1 MAWMAPVRNDN
12 LWEGASMARAW
23 AFWWIVGICIL
34 LVIAARTFYSV
45 SETEQAVVTQL
56 GRPVRLVRMPGLH
69 LKVPFLQQLTLF
81 ENRLLDY
88 DAAPA
93 PVITRDKKNLLVDN
107 YAKWQ
112 ISDPLKFLQTVQNES
127 GAQARLDDIIYSK
140 VREQLGLHD
149 LVDVIATKRDPIMR
163 AVTMGS
169 NEAATAY
176 GITVLDVRVKR
187 ADLPPENAQAVYGR
201 MRTEREREAKR
212 YRSEGQEEALKIRA
226 ETDKQ
231 KTIMLAEAYQQEQAI
246 RGEGDA
252 AAIHIYAAAFQQ
264 DPEFF
269 TFTRTLEAY
278 RKSLNGKTTLLLPS
292 QMEFLKYLR
301 E

>member
-1 MAWMAPVRNDN
+1 MP
-12 LWEGASMARAW
+12 RAT
-23 AFWWIVGICIL
+23 AFWWIVGVGVLL
-34 LVIAARTFYSV
+34 LVVGRTFYMV
-45 SETEQAVVTQL
+45 AETEQVVVTQL
-56 GRPVRLVRMPGLH
+56 GRPLRLVSTPGLH
-69 LKVPFLQQLTLF
+69 SKMPFLQQLTFF
-81 ENRLLDY
+81 ERRLLDY

-93 PVITRDKKNLLVDN
+93 LIITRDKKNLVVDN

-140 VREQLGLHD
+140 LREQLGLHD
-149 LVDVIATKRDPIMR
+149 LVEVIATKRHAIMR
-163 AVTMGS
+163 AVTLS
-169 NEAATAY
+169 SDEAATAY
-176 GITVLDVRVKR
+176 GIRVIDVRIKR

-231 KTIMLAEAYQQEQAI
+231 RTIMLAEAYEQEQAI

-252 AAIHIYAAAFQQ
+252 ASIRIYAAAFQQ

-269 TFTRTLEAY
+269 SFARTLEAY
-278 RKSLNGKTTLLLPS
+278 RKSLKSKTTLLLPP

>member
-1 MAWMAPVRNDN
+1 
-12 LWEGASMARAW
+12 
-23 AFWWIVGICIL
+23 
-34 LVIAARTFYSV
+34 VIASRTFYAV
-45 SETEQAVVTQL
+45 SETEQAVITQL
-56 GRPVRLVRMPGLH
+56 GRPVRLTKTPGLH
-69 LKVPFLQQLTLF
+69 LKVPFLQQLTVF
-81 ENRLLDY
+81 DDRLLDY

-112 ISDPLKFLQTVQNES
+112 IQEPLKFLQTVHDEA

-149 LVDVIATKRDPIMR
+149 LVEVIASGREPIMQ
-163 AVTMGS
+163 AVTAGS
-169 NEAATAY
+169 HEASMAY
-176 GITVLDVRVKR
+176 GIAVIDVRIKR

-231 KTIMLAEAYQQEQAI
+231 KTIMLAEAYEHEQAI
-246 RGEGDA
+246 RGEGEA
-252 AAIHIYAAAFQQ
+252 AAMRVYAEAFQH
-264 DPEFF
+264 DPDFF
-269 TFTRTLEAY
+269 AFTRTLEAY
-278 RKSLNGKTTLLLPS
+278 RKSLKGKTTLLLPP

>member
-1 MAWMAPVRNDN
+1 MV
-12 LWEGASMARAW
+12 S
-23 AFWWIVGICIL
+23 
-34 LVIAARTFYSV
+34 RTFYAV
-45 SETEQAVVTQL
+45 SETEQVVVTQL
-56 GRPVRLVRMPGLH
+56 GRPVRLVNMPGLH
-69 LKVPFLQQLTLF
+69 CKVPFLQQLSFF

-93 PVITRDKKNLLVDN
+93 PVITRDKKNLVVDN
-107 YAKWQ
+107 YAKWL
-112 ISDPLKFLQTVQNES
+112 ISDPLKFLQTVQNEA

-149 LVDVIATKRDPIMR
+149 LVEVIATKRNPIMR
-163 AVTMGS
+163 AVTSGS
-169 NEAATAY
+169 NDAAAAY
-176 GITVLDVRVKR
+176 GITVVDVRVKR

-231 KTIMLAEAYQQEQAI
+231 KTILLAEAYEQEQAI

-252 AAIHIYAAAFQQ
+252 AAIRIYATAFQR
-264 DPEFF
+264 DPDFF
-269 TFTRTLEAY
+269 SFMRTLEAY
-278 RKSLNGKTTLLLPS
+278 RKSLKGKTTLLLSP

>member
-1 MAWMAPVRNDN
+1 MPR
-12 LWEGASMARAW
+12 AS
-23 AFWWIVGICIL
+23 AFWALVGGCVL
-34 LVIAARTFYSV
+34 LIIASRTFYAV

-56 GRPVRLVRMPGLH
+56 GRPVRLVQTAGLH
-69 LKVPFLQQLTLF
+69 FKTPFLQQLTF
-81 ENRLLDY
+81 FDNRLLDY

-93 PVITRDKKNLLVDN
+93 PVITRDKKNLVVDN
-107 YAKWQ
+107 YAKWR
-112 ISDPLKFLQTVQNES
+112 ISDPLTFLQTVQTEA

-140 VREQLGLHD
+140 IREQLGLYE
-149 LVDVIATKRDPIMR
+149 LAEVIATKREPIMQ
-163 AVTMGS
+163 AVTAGCH
-169 NEAATAY
+169 EAAMAY
-176 GITVLDVRVKR
+176 GIAVVDVRIKR

-231 KTIMLAEAYQQEQAI
+231 RTIMLAEAYEQEQAI

-252 AAIHIYAAAFQQ
+252 AAIRIYGDAFQR
-264 DPEFF
+264 DPDFF
-269 TFTRTLEAY
+269 TFARTLEAY
-278 RKSLNGKTTLLLPS
+278 RKSLKGKTTLLLPP

>member
-1 MAWMAPVRNDN
+1 MPR
-12 LWEGASMARAW
+12 AS
-23 AFWWIVGICIL
+23 AFWWIVGIGVL
-34 LVIAARTFYSV
+34 LVIVSRTFYSV
-45 SETEQAVVTQL
+45 SETGQVVITQL
-56 GRPVRLVRMPGLH
+56 GRPVRLVKTPGLH
-69 LKVPFLQQLTLF
+69 LKVPFLQQLTFF
-81 ENRLLDY
+81 EDRLLDY

-93 PVITRDKKNLLVDN
+93 PVITRDKKNLVVDN

-112 ISDPLKFLQTVQNES
+112 ISDPLKFLQTVQNEA

-149 LVDVIATKRDPIMR
+149 LVEVIATKRDAIMR
-163 AVTMGS
+163 AVTTGS
-169 NEAATAY
+169 HEASTAY
-176 GITVLDVRVKR
+176 GIAVIDVRIKR

-226 ETDKQ
+226 ESEKQ
-231 KTIMLAEAYQQEQAI
+231 KTIMLAEAYEQEQAI

-252 AAIHIYAAAFQQ
+252 TAMRVYAEAFRH
-264 DPEFF
+264 DPDFF

-278 RKSLNGKTTLLLPS
+278 RKSLNGKTTLLLPP
-292 QMEFLKYLR
+292 QMDFLKYLR

>member
-1 MAWMAPVRNDN
+1 MPRT
-12 LWEGASMARAW
+12 S
-23 AFWWIVGICIL
+23 AFWWIVGICIV
-34 LVIAARTFYSV
+34 LVIAARALYSV
-45 SETEQAVVTQL
+45 AETEQAIVTQL
-56 GRPVRLVRMPGLH
+56 GRPVRLVKTPGLH
-69 LKVPFLQQLTLF
+69 LKVPFLQQLTFF

-93 PVITRDKKNLLVDN
+93 PVITRDKKNLVIDN

-112 ISDPLKFLQTVQNES
+112 ISDPLKFLQTVQNEV

-149 LVDVIATKRDPIMR
+149 LLEVIATQRDSIMR
-163 AVTMGS
+163 AVTLGS
-169 NEAATAY
+169 NAAATAY
-176 GITVLDVRVKR
+176 GITVIDVRIMR

-231 KTIMLAEAYQQEQAI
+231 KVILLAEAYEREQAI
-246 RGEGDA
+246 RGEVDA
-252 AAIHIYAAAFQQ
+252 AAIRIYAAAFQQ
-264 DPEFF
+264 DPDFF
-269 TFTRTLEAY
+269 SFARTLEAY
-278 RKSLNGKTTLLLPS
+278 KKSLKEKTTLVLPP

>member
-1 MAWMAPVRNDN
+1 
-12 LWEGASMARAW
+12 MARVS
-23 AFWWIVGICIL
+23 AFWWVVGLCVLL
-34 LVIAARTFYSV
+34 LVIAWRSFYAV
-45 SETEQAVVTQL
+45 SETKQVVVTQL
-56 GRPVRLVRMPGLH
+56 GRPVRLVKTPGLH
-69 LKVPFLQQLTLF
+69 LKVPFLQQLTFF
-81 ENRLLDY
+81 EDRLLDY

-93 PVITRDKKNLLVDN
+93 PVITRDKKNLVVDN

-112 ISDPLKFLQTVQNES
+112 ISDPLKFLQTVQDEA

-149 LVDVIATKRDPIMR
+149 LVEVIASKRGPIMR
-163 AVTMGS
+163 AVIAGS
-169 NEAATAY
+169 HEASMAY
-176 GITVLDVRVKR
+176 GITVIDVRIKR

-231 KTIMLAEAYQQEQAI
+231 KTIMLAEAYEHEQAM
-246 RGEGDA
+246 RGQGEA
-252 AAIHIYAAAFQQ
+252 AAMRVYAEAFQH
-264 DPEFF
+264 DPDFF
-269 TFTRTLEAY
+269 AFTRTLEAY
-278 RKSLNGKTTLLLPS
+278 RKSLKGKTTLLLPP

>member
-1 MAWMAPVRNDN
+1 MPRVS
-12 LWEGASMARAW
+12 G
-23 AFWWIVGICIL
+23 FWWVVGLCVL
-34 LVIAARTFYSV
+34 LVMALRTFYAV
-45 SETEQAVVTQL
+45 SETEQVLVTQL
-56 GRPVRLVRMPGLH
+56 GRPVRLVKTPGLH
-69 LKVPFLQQLTLF
+69 LKVPFLQQLTFF
-81 ENRLLDY
+81 EDRLLDY

-93 PVITRDKKNLLVDN
+93 PVITRDKKNLVVDN

-112 ISDPLKFLQTVQNES
+112 ISDPLKFLQTVQDEA

-149 LVDVIATKRDPIMR
+149 LVEVIASERDPIMR
-163 AVTMGS
+163 VVTAS
-169 NEAATAY
+169 SHEASMAY
-176 GITVLDVRVKR
+176 GIAVIDVRIKH

-231 KTIMLAEAYQQEQAI
+231 KTIMLAEAYEHEQAI
-246 RGEGDA
+246 RGEGEA
-252 AAIHIYAAAFQQ
+252 AAMRVYAEAFQH
-264 DPEFF
+264 DPDFF
-269 TFTRTLEAY
+269 AFTRTLEAY
-278 RKSLNGKTTLLLPS
+278 RNSLRGKTTLLLPP

>member
-1 MAWMAPVRNDN
+1 M
-12 LWEGASMARAW
+12 
-23 AFWWIVGICIL
+23 
-34 LVIAARTFYSV
+34 
-45 SETEQAVVTQL
+45 SETEQVVVTQL
-56 GRPVRLVRMPGLH
+56 GRPVRLVKTPGLH
-69 LKVPFLQQLTLF
+69 LKVPFLQQVTFF
-81 ENRLLDY
+81 EDRLLDY

-93 PVITRDKKNLLVDN
+93 PVITRDKKNLVVDN

-112 ISDPLKFLQTVQNES
+112 ISDPLKFLQTVQNEA

-140 VREQLGLHD
+140 VREQLGQHD
-149 LVDVIATKRDPIMR
+149 LIAVIATERDPIMR
-163 AVTMGS
+163 AVTTGS
-169 NEAATAY
+169 HEASTAY
-176 GITVLDVRVKR
+176 GIAVIDVRIKR

-226 ETDKQ
+226 RTDKQ
-231 KTIMLAEAYQQEQAI
+231 KTIMLAEAYEREQAI

-252 AAIHIYAAAFQQ
+252 AAMRVYAEAFQH
-264 DPEFF
+264 DPDFF
-269 TFTRTLEAY
+269 AFTRTLEAY
-278 RKSLNGKTTLLLPS
+278 RKSLKGKTTLLLPP

>member
-1 MAWMAPVRNDN
+1 MLR
-12 LWEGASMARAW
+12 ASAV
-23 AFWWIVGICIL
+23 WWIIGIGIL
-34 LVIAARTFYSV
+34 LVIASRTLYAV
-45 SETEQAVVTQL
+45 SETEQVVVTQL
-56 GRPVRLVRMPGLH
+56 GRPVRLVQTPGLH
-69 LKVPFLQQLTLF
+69 LKMPFLQQLTFF
-81 ENRLLDY
+81 EDRLLDY

-93 PVITRDKKNLLVDN
+93 PVITRDKKNLVVDN

-112 ISDPLKFLQTVQNES
+112 IRDPLKFLQTVQNEA

-149 LVDVIATKRDPIMR
+149 LVEVIATKREPIMR
-163 AVTMGS
+163 AVTAS
-169 NEAATAY
+169 SHEASTAY
-176 GITVLDVRVKR
+176 GIGVIDVRIKR

-226 ETDKQ
+226 ESEKQ
-231 KTIMLAEAYQQEQAI
+231 KTIMLAEAYEQEQAI

-252 AAIHIYAAAFQQ
+252 AAVRVYAEAFQH
-264 DPEFF
+264 DPDFF

-278 RKSLNGKTTLLLPS
+278 RKSLKGKTTLLLPP
-292 QMEFLKYLR
+292 QMEFLRYLR

>member
-1 MAWMAPVRNDN
+1 MPR
-12 LWEGASMARAW
+12 AS
-23 AFWWIVGICIL
+23 AFWWIVGIGVL
-34 LVIAARTFYSV
+34 LVVVSRTFYSV
-45 SETEQAVVTQL
+45 SETAQAVVTQL
-56 GRPVRLVRMPGLH
+56 GRPVRLVQTAGLY
-69 LKVPFLQQLTLF
+69 LKIPFLQQLTLF
-81 ENRLLDY
+81 EDRLLDY

-93 PVITRDKKNLLVDN
+93 PVITRDKKNLVVDN

-112 ISDPLKFLQTVQNES
+112 IRDPLKFLQTVQSEA
-127 GAQARLDDIIYSK
+127 GGQTRLDDIIYSK

-149 LVDVIATKRDPIMR
+149 LVEVIATKRDPIMR

-169 NEAATAY
+169 NEAAAAY
-176 GITVLDVRVKR
+176 GIAVVDVRIKR

-231 KTIMLAEAYQQEQAI
+231 QTIMLAEAYEQEQAI

-252 AAIHIYAAAFQQ
+252 HAIRIYGQAFQQ
-264 DPEFF
+264 DADFF
-269 TFTRTLEAY
+269 TFVRTLEAY
-278 RKSLNGKTTLLLPS
+278 RKSLKGKTTLVLPP

>member
-1 MAWMAPVRNDN
+1 MPR
-12 LWEGASMARAW
+12 ASAV
-23 AFWWIVGICIL
+23 WWIIGIGAL
-34 LVIAARTFYSV
+34 LVIASRTLYAV
-45 SETEQAVVTQL
+45 SETEQVVVTQL
-56 GRPVRLVRMPGLH
+56 GRPVRLVQTPGLH
-69 LKVPFLQQLTLF
+69 LKVPFLQQLTFF
-81 ENRLLDY
+81 EDRLLDY

-93 PVITRDKKNLLVDN
+93 PVITRDKKNLVVDN

-112 ISDPLKFLQTVQNES
+112 IRDPLKFLQTVQNEA

-149 LVDVIATKRDPIMR
+149 LVEVIATKRAPIMQ
-163 AVTMGS
+163 AVTTGS
-169 NEAATAY
+169 HEASTAY
-176 GITVLDVRVKR
+176 GIGVIDVRIKR

-226 ETDKQ
+226 ESEKQ
-231 KTIMLAEAYQQEQAI
+231 KTILLAEAYEQEQAI

-252 AAIHIYAAAFQQ
+252 AAMRVYAEAFQH
-264 DPEFF
+264 DPDFF

-278 RKSLNGKTTLLLPS
+278 RKSLKGKTTVLLPP
-292 QMEFLKYLR
+292 QMEFLRYLR

>member
-1 MAWMAPVRNDN
+1 MPRT
-12 LWEGASMARAW
+12 S
-23 AFWWIVGICIL
+23 AFWWIVGICIV
-34 LVIAARTFYSV
+34 LVIAARALYSV
-45 SETEQAVVTQL
+45 AETEQAIVTQL
-56 GRPVRLVRMPGLH
+56 GRPVRLVKTPGLH
-69 LKVPFLQQLTLF
+69 LKVPFLQQLTFF

-93 PVITRDKKNLLVDN
+93 PVITRDKKNLVIDN

-112 ISDPLKFLQTVQNES
+112 ISDPLKFLQTVQNEV

-149 LVDVIATKRDPIMR
+149 LLEVIATQRDSIMR
-163 AVTMGS
+163 AVTLGS
-169 NEAATAY
+169 NAAATAY
-176 GITVLDVRVKR
+176 GITVIDVRIMR

-231 KTIMLAEAYQQEQAI
+231 KVILLAEAYEREQAI

-252 AAIHIYAAAFQQ
+252 AAIRIYAAAFQQ
-264 DPEFF
+264 DPDFF
-269 TFTRTLEAY
+269 SFARTLEAY
-278 RKSLNGKTTLLLPS
+278 KKSLKEKTTLVLPP
-292 QMEFLKYLR
+292 QMEFFKYLR

>member
-1 MAWMAPVRNDN
+1 MIR
-12 LWEGASMARAW
+12 AS
-23 AFWWIVGICIL
+23 AFWWIVGIGVL
-34 LVIAARTFYSV
+34 LVIVWRTLYSV
-45 SETEQAVVTQL
+45 SETAQVVVTQL
-56 GRPVRLVRMPGLH
+56 GRPVRLMKTPGLH
-69 LKVPFLQQLTLF
+69 FKVPFIQQLTFF
-81 ENRLLDY
+81 EDRLLDY

-93 PVITRDKKNLLVDN
+93 LVITRDKKNLVVDN

-112 ISDPLKFLQTVQNES
+112 ISDPLKFLQTVQNEA

-149 LVDVIATKRDPIMR
+149 LVEVIATKRQAIMR
-163 AVTMGS
+163 AVTAGS
-169 NEAATAY
+169 HEASTAY
-176 GITVLDVRVKR
+176 GIAVIDVRIKR

-226 ETDKQ
+226 DSEKQ
-231 KTIMLAEAYQQEQAI
+231 KTIMLAEAYEREQAI

-252 AAIHIYAAAFQQ
+252 AAMRIYAGAFQH
-264 DPEFF
+264 DPDFF

-278 RKSLNGKTTLLLPS
+278 RKSLKGKTTLLLPP
-292 QMEFLKYLR
+292 QMDFLKYLR

>member
-1 MAWMAPVRNDN
+1 MPR
-12 LWEGASMARAW
+12 AS
-23 AFWWIVGICIL
+23 AFWWIVGICVL
-34 LVIAARTFYSV
+34 LVIAARTFYAV
-45 SETEQAVVTQL
+45 AETEQAVVTQL
-56 GRPVRLVRMPGLH
+56 GRPVRLVDTPGLH
-69 LKVPFLQQLTLF
+69 LKVPFLQQLTFF
-81 ENRLLDY
+81 EKRLLDY

-93 PVITRDKKNLLVDN
+93 PVITRDKKNLVVDN

-112 ISDPLKFLQTVQNES
+112 ISDPLKFLQTVQSEV

-149 LVDVIATKRDPIMR
+149 LVEVIATKREPIMR

-176 GITVLDVRVKR
+176 GITVIDVRVKR

-231 KTIMLAEAYQQEQAI
+231 KTILLAEAYEQEQAI

-252 AAIHIYAAAFQQ
+252 AAIRIYAAAFQQ
-264 DPEFF
+264 DPDFF
-269 TFTRTLEAY
+269 SFTRTLEAY
-278 RKSLNGKTTLLLPS
+278 RKSLKGKTTLLLPP

>member
-1 MAWMAPVRNDN
+1 MPR
-12 LWEGASMARAW
+12 ASAV
-23 AFWWIVGICIL
+23 WWIIGL
-34 LVIAARTFYSV
+34 GALVIIVSRTLYVV
-45 SETEQAVVTQL
+45 SETEQVVVTQL
-56 GRPVRLVRMPGLH
+56 GRPVRLVHTPGLH
-69 LKVPFLQQLTLF
+69 LKLPFLQQLTFF
-81 ENRLLDY
+81 EERLLDY

-93 PVITRDKKNLLVDN
+93 PVITRDKKNLVIDN

-112 ISDPLKFLQTVQNES
+112 IKDPLKFLQTVQNEA

-149 LVDVIATKRDPIMR
+149 LIEVIASKRDSIMR
-163 AVTMGS
+163 VVTLAS
-169 NEAATAY
+169 DEASMAY
-176 GITVLDVRVKR
+176 GIRVIDVRIKR

-226 ETDKQ
+226 ESEKQ
-231 KTIMLAEAYQQEQAI
+231 KTIMLAEAYEQEQAI

-252 AAIHIYAAAFQQ
+252 AAMRVYAEAFQQ
-264 DPEFF
+264 DADFF
-269 TFTRTLEAY
+269 TFSRTLEAY
-278 RKSLNGKTTLLLPS
+278 KKALKGKTTLLLPP

>member
-1 MAWMAPVRNDN
+1 MPR
-12 LWEGASMARAW
+12 AS
-23 AFWWIVGICIL
+23 AFWWIVGICVV
-34 LVIAARTFYSV
+34 LVIVARTFYAV

-56 GRPVRLVRMPGLH
+56 GRPVRLVRTPGLH

-93 PVITRDKKNLLVDN
+93 PVITRDKKNLVVDN

-112 ISDPLKFLQTVQNES
+112 ISDPLKFLQTVQNEA

-149 LVDVIATKRDPIMR
+149 LVEVIATKRDPIMR
-163 AVTMGS
+163 AVTIGS
-169 NEAATAY
+169 NEAAIAY
-176 GITVLDVRVKR
+176 GIMVVDVRVKR

-231 KTIMLAEAYQQEQAI
+231 KTIMLAEAYQQEQVI

-252 AAIHIYAAAFQQ
+252 AAIRIYAAAFRQ
-264 DPEFF
+264 DPDFF
-269 TFTRTLEAY
+269 GLARTLEAY
-278 RKSLNGKTTLLLPS
+278 RKSLKGKTTLMLPP

>member
-1 MAWMAPVRNDN
+1 MPRT
-12 LWEGASMARAW
+12 S
-23 AFWWIVGICIL
+23 AFWWVVGSCVL
-34 LVIAARTFYSV
+34 LVVASRTFYAV
-45 SETEQAVVTQL
+45 SETEQVVVTQL
-56 GRPVRLVRMPGLH
+56 GRPVRLVKTPGLH
-69 LKVPFLQQLTLF
+69 LKVPFLQQLTFF
-81 ENRLLDY
+81 EDRLLDY

-93 PVITRDKKNLLVDN
+93 PVITRDKKNLVVDN

-112 ISDPLKFLQTVQNES
+112 IRDPLQFLQTVQNEA

-149 LVDVIATKRDPIMR
+149 LVEVIASKRGPIMR
-163 AVTMGS
+163 AVTAS
-169 NEAATAY
+169 SHEASTAY
-176 GITVLDVRVKR
+176 GIAVIDVRIKR

-201 MRTEREREAKR
+201 MRTEREREARR
-212 YRSEGQEEALKIRA
+212 YRSEGQEEALKVRA

-231 KTIMLAEAYQQEQAI
+231 KTIMLAEAYEQEQAI

-252 AAIHIYAAAFQQ
+252 AAIRIYAEAFRH
-264 DPEFF
+264 DPDFF

-278 RKSLNGKTTLLLPS
+278 RKGLKGKTTLLLPP

>member
-1 MAWMAPVRNDN
+1 MPR
-12 LWEGASMARAW
+12 ASV
-23 AFWWIVGICIL
+23 FWWIVGVCIL
-34 LVIAARTFYSV
+34 LVVVSRTFYAV
-45 SETEQAVVTQL
+45 SETEQVVITQL
-56 GRPVRLVRMPGLH
+56 GRPVRLVKAPGLY
-69 LKVPFLQQLTLF
+69 LKVPFLQQLTFF

-88 DAAPA
+88 DAAAA
-93 PVITRDKKNLLVDN
+93 PVITRDKKNLVVDN

-112 ISDPLKFLQTVQNES
+112 ISDPLKFLQTVQNEA

-149 LVDVIATKRDPIMR
+149 LVEVIATKRNAIMQ
-163 AVTMGS
+163 AVTAS
-169 NEAATAY
+169 SHEASSAY
-176 GITVLDVRVKR
+176 GIAVVDVRIKR
-187 ADLPPENAQAVYGR
+187 ADLPAENAQAVYGR

-212 YRSEGQEEALKIRA
+212 YRSEGQEEGVKIRA

-231 KTIMLAEAYQQEQAI
+231 KTIMLADAYAQEQKI

-252 AAIHIYAAAFQQ
+252 VAIRVYGEAFRQ
-264 DPEFF
+264 DPDFF
-269 TFTRTLEAY
+269 AFVRTLEAY
-278 RKSLNGKTTLLLPS
+278 RKSLTGKTTLLLPP

>member
-1 MAWMAPVRNDN
+1 MPR
-12 LWEGASMARAW
+12 AS
-23 AFWWIVGICIL
+23 AFWLVVGICVL
-34 LVIAARTFYSV
+34 LIIASRTFYAV

-56 GRPVRLVRMPGLH
+56 GRPVRLVQTAGLR
-69 LKVPFLQQLTLF
+69 LKIPFLQQLTLF

-93 PVITRDKKNLLVDN
+93 PVITRDKKNLVVDN
-107 YAKWQ
+107 YAKWH
-112 ISDPLKFLQTVQNES
+112 ISDPLKFLQTVQSEA

-149 LVDVIATKRDPIMR
+149 LVEVIASKRDHIMQ
-163 AVTMGS
+163 AVTAGS
-169 NEAATAY
+169 HEAATAY
-176 GITVLDVRVKR
+176 GIAVIDVRIKR
-187 ADLPPENAQAVYGR
+187 ADLPLENAQAVYGR

-226 ETDKQ
+226 DTDKQ
-231 KTIMLAEAYQQEQAI
+231 KTIMLAEAYEQEQAI

-252 AAIHIYAAAFQQ
+252 AAIRIYGEAFQQ
-264 DPEFF
+264 DPDFY
-269 TFTRTLEAY
+269 TFARTLEAY
-278 RKSLNGKTTLLLPS
+278 RKSLTGKTTLLLPP
-292 QMEFLKYLR
+292 QTEFLKYLR

>member
-1 MAWMAPVRNDN
+1 MPRGSAV
-12 LWEGASMARAW
+12 
-23 AFWWIVGICIL
+23 WWIIGLGAV
-34 LVIAARTFYSV
+34 VIIVSRTLYVV
-45 SETEQAVVTQL
+45 SETEQVVVTQL
-56 GRPVRLVRMPGLH
+56 GRPVRLVQTPGLH
-69 LKVPFLQQLTLF
+69 FKLPFLQQLTFF
-81 ENRLLDY
+81 EDRLLDY

-93 PVITRDKKNLLVDN
+93 PVITRDKKNLVVDN

-112 ISDPLKFLQTVQNES
+112 IRDPLKFLQTVQNEA

-149 LVDVIATKRDPIMR
+149 LVEVIASQRDPIMR
-163 AVTMGS
+163 AVTLAS
-169 NEAATAY
+169 DEASIAY
-176 GITVLDVRVKR
+176 GIHVIDVRIKR

-226 ETDKQ
+226 ESEKQ
-231 KTIMLAEAYQQEQAI
+231 KTIMLAEAYEHEQAI

-252 AAIHIYAAAFQQ
+252 AAMRVYAEAFQQ
-264 DPEFF
+264 DPDFF

-278 RKSLNGKTTLLLPS
+278 RKSLKGKTTLLLPP
-292 QMEFLKYLR
+292 QMEFLRYLR

>member
-1 MAWMAPVRNDN
+1 MGRV
-12 LWEGASMARAW
+12 ST
-23 AFWWIVGICIL
+23 FWWVVGFCVL
-34 LVIAARTFYSV
+34 LVIASRTFYAV
-45 SETEQAVVTQL
+45 SETEQVVVTQL
-56 GRPVRLVRMPGLH
+56 GRPVRLVKAPGLH
-69 LKVPFLQQLTLF
+69 LKAPFLQQLTFF
-81 ENRLLDY
+81 EDRLLDY

-93 PVITRDKKNLLVDN
+93 PVITRDKKNLVVDN

-112 ISDPLKFLQTVQNES
+112 INDALKFLQTVQDEA

-149 LVDVIATKRDPIMR
+149 LVEVIATKRETIMR
-163 AVTMGS
+163 AVTAGS
-169 NEAATAY
+169 HEASMAY
-176 GITVLDVRVKR
+176 GIAVLDVRMKR

-226 ETDKQ
+226 EADKQ
-231 KTIMLAEAYQQEQAI
+231 KTIMLAEAYEHEQVI

-252 AAIHIYAAAFQQ
+252 AAIRVYAEAFQH
-264 DPEFF
+264 DTDFF
-269 TFTRTLEAY
+269 TFIRTLEAY
-278 RKSLNGKTTLLLPS
+278 RKSLKGKTTLLLPP

>member
-1 MAWMAPVRNDN
+1 MPRV
-12 LWEGASMARAW
+12 ST
-23 AFWWIVGICIL
+23 FWWIVGIGAL
-34 LVIAARTFYSV
+34 LVITSRTCYTV
-45 SETEQAVVTQL
+45 SETAQVVVTQL
-56 GRPVRLVRMPGLH
+56 GRPVRLVKTPGLH
-69 LKVPFLQQLTLF
+69 LKVPFLQQLTYF
-81 ENRLLDY
+81 EDRLLDY

-93 PVITRDKKNLLVDN
+93 PVITRDKKNLVVDN

-112 ISDPLKFLQTVQNES
+112 IRDPLKFLQTVQNEA

-149 LVDVIATKRDPIMR
+149 LVEVIATKRDAIMR
-163 AVTMGS
+163 AVTAGS
-169 NEAATAY
+169 HEASTAY
-176 GITVLDVRVKR
+176 GIAVIDVRIKR

-226 ETDKQ
+226 ESEKQ
-231 KTIMLAEAYQQEQAI
+231 KTIMLAEAYEQEQVV

-252 AAIHIYAAAFQQ
+252 EAMRVYARAFQH
-264 DPEFF
+264 DPDFF
-269 TFTRTLEAY
+269 NFTRTLEAY
-278 RKSLNGKTTLLLPS
+278 RKSLKGKTTLLLPP
-292 QMEFLKYLR
+292 QMEFLRYLR